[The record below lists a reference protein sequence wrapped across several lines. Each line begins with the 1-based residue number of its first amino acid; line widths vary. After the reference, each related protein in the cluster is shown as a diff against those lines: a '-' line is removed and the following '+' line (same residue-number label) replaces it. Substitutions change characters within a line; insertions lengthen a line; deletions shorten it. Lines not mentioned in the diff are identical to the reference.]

1 MDWKSKGNW
10 EQWRKG
16 WNVVEEVFDVCSVD
30 VCSVDDDGCGVVI
43 VCVSCFECY
52 CMLCTLI

>member
-16 WNVVEEVFDVCSVD
+16 WNVVEEVFDDGVD